1 MNEERN
7 ISEARDG
14 ATQEMPRTAA
24 GAHDAQAEAAVSAR
38 PDSAEAAALT
48 VGGAAPSYRE
58 RLEEGIRARKR
69 RRMTVAAAV
78 LGACSLALVCV
89 ACVGLTGGF
98 DGVFAPSSADSTQA
112 SDAGKTASTGNA
124 KQNGAGSA
132 VEEGGES
139 SEGVPDAVAPLAQ
152 DGASSQGASPESKSA
167 ASNNGTAGNATAQGG
182 AANNGA
188 TGNSSSGGTSQPSVP
203 NNSGQS
209 GNASPA
215 PAPVPA
221 TVTVSISVES
231 SAVGNPVSGGTT
243 LTFEK
248 GATVYDA
255 LCATGLSV
263 RAVASPMG
271 AYIAAIGGLAEKE
284 HGPMSGWMYYV
295 NGNYISTS
303 CDACV
308 LSDGDSISWFY
319 VTG

>member
-58 RLEEGIRARKR
+58 RLEEGMRTRKR

-98 DGVFAPSSADSTQA
+98 DGVFAPFSADSTQA

-152 DGASSQGASPESKSA
+152 DGASSQGASPESKGAAAGDATAQSGA
-167 ASNNGTAGNATAQGG
+167 ASNG
-182 AANNGA
+182 
-188 TGNSSSGGTSQPSVP
+188 SSGSISQPSAP

-209 GNASPA
+209 GNANPA
-215 PAPVPA
+215 PTPAPA

-231 SAVGNPVSGGTT
+231 SAVGNPVSGDTT

>member
-1 MNEERN
+1 MNEEHD
-7 ISEARDG
+7 IPEAHDG
-14 ATQEMPRTAA
+14 AMREMPRTV
-24 GAHDAQAEAAVSAR
+24 VSARDEQPEPAASGR

-48 VGGAAPSYRE
+48 VGGATPSYRE
-58 RLEEGIRARKR
+58 RLEKSIRDRKR

-89 ACVGLTGGF
+89 AGIGLAGGLDEF
-98 DGVFAPSSADSTQA
+98 FTPASANSVQA
-112 SDAGKTASTGNA
+112 ADAGKTASAGKA
-124 KQNGAGSA
+124 KQKDSSSVA
-132 VEEGGES
+132 EDGES
-139 SEGVPDAVAPLAQ
+139 SQGMPDAVAPLAQ
-152 DGASSQGASPESKSA
+152 EGASSQDSSPESKDA
-167 ASNNGTAGNATAQGG
+167 TAGKAAAQGG
-182 AANNGA
+182 TAAGGAAGSNG
-188 TGNSSSGGTSQPSVP
+188 SGGVSQPSAP

-209 GNASPA
+209 GNQPGNANPA
-215 PAPVPA
+215 PAPTPA

-263 RAVASPMG
+263 RAVASPTG

-295 NGNYISTS
+295 NGAYISTS
-303 CDACV
+303 CDSCV
-308 LSDGDSISWFY
+308 LSDGDSISWCY